1 MLQTSAIF
9 DINWSPHFKA
19 AVATIRKHR
28 IGSQEPGARSQERE
42 SSEQNSVENMTF
54 RHSLRLFYCYCM
66 LINNLEFQIYWQ
78 LYSDH
83 DNKWS
88 HVFSNSKIEVALSSC
103 FGKNYSLYLSRS
115 WKSSEVKSD
124 LRADQFKETNKAW
137 DTSRLACDKNS
148 IFFFILES
156 LLPGGVSKLRTN
168 ALPCWHQIWL
178 S

>member
-1 MLQTSAIF
+1 
-9 DINWSPHFKA
+9 
-19 AVATIRKHR
+19 
-28 IGSQEPGARSQERE
+28 
-42 SSEQNSVENMTF
+42 MTF

-103 FGKNYSLYLSRS
+103 FGKNYLLYFSRT
-115 WKSSEVKSD
+115 WNSSEVKSD

-137 DTSRLACDKNS
+137 DTSRLACDKNT
-148 IFFFILES
+148 IFFSYWSPFS
-156 LLPGGVSKLRTN
+156 PGEWPNCVQMPYPAGTRFDCHKHWIFYL
-168 ALPCWHQIWL
+168 ALSFAGLIKPNCG
-178 S
+178 SNVPK

>member
-1 MLQTSAIF
+1 
-9 DINWSPHFKA
+9 
-19 AVATIRKHR
+19 
-28 IGSQEPGARSQERE
+28 
-42 SSEQNSVENMTF
+42 MTF

-103 FGKNYSLYLSRS
+103 FGKNYFLYFSRT
-115 WKSSEVKSD
+115 WNSSEVKSD

-148 IFFFILES
+148 IFFHTGVPSPRGSVQIAYKCPT
-156 LLPGGVSKLRTN
+156 LLAPDLTVINSEFFYLARSFGGLIKLNCGTN
-168 ALPCWHQIWL
+168 VPK
-178 S
+178 

>member
-1 MLQTSAIF
+1 MHHGIYEIPPF
-9 DINWSPHFKA
+9 
-19 AVATIRKHR
+19 
-28 IGSQEPGARSQERE
+28 
-42 SSEQNSVENMTF
+42 VEKVTF

-66 LINNLEFQIYWQ
+66 LINNLEFQIYWE

-148 IFFFILES
+148 IFFFHTGVPSPRGRVQIAYKCPT
-156 LLPGGVSKLRTN
+156 LLAPDLTVINSEFFLSRTVFWGPFK
-168 ALPCWHQIWL
+168 A
-178 S
+178 